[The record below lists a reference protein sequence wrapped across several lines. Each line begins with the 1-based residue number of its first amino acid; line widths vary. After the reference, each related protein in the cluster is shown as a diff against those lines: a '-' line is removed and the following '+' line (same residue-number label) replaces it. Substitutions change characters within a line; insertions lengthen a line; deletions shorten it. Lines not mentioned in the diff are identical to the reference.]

1 MSDDELKTFE
11 AEEDNVTHFV
21 DPLTAKQ
28 KSHTDEMRSALLTC
42 NFGDITSTKSA
53 LQYITLRRILHQVER
68 IIKYTELMDRLEDKL
83 YATIDQNLAEM
94 DEFDPNTMML
104 LLKVQTQL
112 QTSMIESQKLLQP
125 YLEMD
130 VTAYAP
136 AQEVAEDS
144 FMANIIPQ
152 ESRNTIRTGAQALLT
167 ELRKQTVS
175 TEDSDAPKKSGKGK
189 SKAKSRKGKAA
200 SNAGDINERI
210 ADSQ

>member
-11 AEEDNVTHFV
+11 ADEDNVTHFV

-130 VTAYAP
+130 ITAYAQP
-136 AQEVAEDS
+136 QDVDAEDS

-167 ELRKQTVS
+167 ELKKQ
-175 TEDSDAPKKSGKGK
+175 
-189 SKAKSRKGKAA
+189 SKAADKGDNTDESIP
-200 SNAGDINERI
+200 SN
-210 ADSQ
+210 Q

>member
-1 MSDDELKTFE
+1 MSDDALKTFE

-28 KSHTDEMRSALLTC
+28 KSHTDEMRDALLAC
-42 NFGDITSTKSA
+42 NFGDIASTKSA

-83 YATIDQNLAEM
+83 YESIDQNLADM

-104 LLKVQTQL
+104 LLKVQSQL

-144 FMANIIPQ
+144 FIANIIPQ
-152 ESRNTIRTGAQALLT
+152 ESRNTIRNGAQALLT
-167 ELRKQTVS
+167 ELRKQTIPA
-175 TEDSDAPKKSGKGK
+175 ENSDAPKKSGKGK
-189 SKAKSRKGKAA
+189 SKAKSRKGKAV
-200 SNAGDINERI
+200 SNAGDVDERI

>member
-1 MSDDELKTFE
+1 MSENALKTFE
-11 AEEDNVTHFV
+11 AVEDNVTHFV

-28 KSHTDEMRSALLTC
+28 KSHTDEMRSALLAC

-83 YATIDQNLAEM
+83 YDSIDQNLAQM
-94 DEFDPNTMML
+94 DEFDSDTMML
-104 LLKVQTQL
+104 LLKVQSQL

-130 VTAYAP
+130 ITVYAQP
-136 AQEVAEDS
+136 QSDDTQNS

-152 ESRNTIRTGAQALLT
+152 ASRNTIRNGAQALLT
-167 ELRKQTVS
+167 ELTKQTPDNA
-175 TEDSDAPKKSGKGK
+175 EDLIDLDDEDFRGTVA
-189 SKAKSRKGKAA
+189 
-200 SNAGDINERI
+200 NCE
-210 ADSQ
+210 

>member
-1 MSDDELKTFE
+1 MSENALKTFE

-28 KSHTDEMRSALLTC
+28 KSHTDEMRSALLAC

-83 YATIDQNLAEM
+83 YDSIDQNLAEM
-94 DEFDPNTMML
+94 DEFDSDTMML
-104 LLKVQTQL
+104 LLKVQSQL

-130 VTAYAP
+130 ITVYAQP
-136 AQEVAEDS
+136 QSDDTQNS

-152 ESRNTIRTGAQALLT
+152 ASRNTIRNGAQALLT
-167 ELRKQTVS
+167 ELTKQTPDNA
-175 TEDSDAPKKSGKGK
+175 EDLIDLDDEDFRGTVA
-189 SKAKSRKGKAA
+189 
-200 SNAGDINERI
+200 NCE
-210 ADSQ
+210 

>member
-1 MSDDELKTFE
+1 MSENALKTFE
-11 AEEDNVTHFV
+11 ADEDNVTHFV

-28 KSHTDEMRSALLTC
+28 KSHTDEMRSALLAC

-83 YATIDQNLAEM
+83 YDSIDQNLAQM
-94 DEFDPNTMML
+94 DEFDSDTMML
-104 LLKVQTQL
+104 LLKVQSQL

-130 VTAYAP
+130 ITVYAQP
-136 AQEVAEDS
+136 QSDDTQNS

-152 ESRNTIRTGAQALLT
+152 ASRNTIRNGAQALLT
-167 ELRKQTVS
+167 ELTKQAPDNAEDLIDLDDEDFRGTVANC
-175 TEDSDAPKKSGKGK
+175 E
-189 SKAKSRKGKAA
+189 
-200 SNAGDINERI
+200 
-210 ADSQ
+210 

>member
-1 MSDDELKTFE
+1 MDDEFKTVVPE
-11 AEEDNVTHFV
+11 PEDTTSIFV

-28 KSHTDEMRSALLTC
+28 KSHTDEMRDALLTC

-83 YATIDQNLAEM
+83 YESIDANLAEM
-94 DEFDPNTMML
+94 NEFDPNTMML

-136 AQEVAEDS
+136 VQEVTEDS

-152 ESRNTIRTGAQALLT
+152 ESRNTIRNGAQALLT
-167 ELRKQTVS
+167 ELRKQNVVAEEPATS
-175 TEDSDAPKKSGKGK
+175 KKKIK
-189 SKAKSRKGKAA
+189 SKAKANG
-200 SNAGDINERI
+200 GDVDERI

>member
-1 MSDDELKTFE
+1 MDDEFKTVVPE
-11 AEEDNVTHFV
+11 PEDTTSLIV

-28 KSHTDEMRSALLTC
+28 KSHTDEMRDALLTC

-83 YATIDQNLAEM
+83 YESIDANLAEM

-136 AQEVAEDS
+136 AQEVTEDS
-144 FMANIIPQ
+144 FMSNIIPQ
-152 ESRNTIRTGAQALLT
+152 ESRNTIRNGAQALLT
-167 ELRKQTVS
+167 ELRRQS
-175 TEDSDAPKKSGKGK
+175 APAEVTAGKKSGK
-189 SKAKSRKGKAA
+189 KGKKIK
-200 SNAGDINERI
+200 SSKGDVDERI

>member
-1 MSDDELKTFE
+1 MSDDALKTFE

-28 KSHTDEMRSALLTC
+28 KSHTDEMRSALLAC

-53 LQYITLRRILHQVER
+53 LQYVTLRRILHQVER

-104 LLKVQTQL
+104 LLKVQSQL

-130 VTAYAP
+130 VSVYAQP
-136 AQEVAEDS
+136 QAEDTQNS

-152 ESRNTIRTGAQALLT
+152 ASRNTIRNGAQALLT
-167 ELRKQTVS
+167 ELKKQSPDSTDDLIDLDDEVFNGTV
-175 TEDSDAPKKSGKGK
+175 
-189 SKAKSRKGKAA
+189 A
-200 SNAGDINERI
+200 SCE
-210 ADSQ
+210 

>member
-1 MSDDELKTFE
+1 MSDDALKTFE
-11 AEEDNVTHFV
+11 VEEDNVTHFV

-28 KSHTDEMRSALLTC
+28 KSHTDEMRSALLAC

-53 LQYITLRRILHQVER
+53 LQYVTLRRILHQVER

-104 LLKVQTQL
+104 LLKVQSQL

-130 VTAYAP
+130 VSVYAQP
-136 AQEVAEDS
+136 QAEDTQNS

-152 ESRNTIRTGAQALLT
+152 ASRNTIRNGAQALLT
-167 ELRKQTVS
+167 ELKKQSPDSTDDLIDLDDEVFNGTV
-175 TEDSDAPKKSGKGK
+175 
-189 SKAKSRKGKAA
+189 A
-200 SNAGDINERI
+200 SCE
-210 ADSQ
+210 

>member
-1 MSDDELKTFE
+1 MSDDALKTFE

-28 KSHTDEMRSALLTC
+28 KSHTDEMRSALLAC

-53 LQYITLRRILHQVER
+53 LQYVTLRRILHQVER

-104 LLKVQTQL
+104 LLKVQSQL

-130 VTAYAP
+130 VSVYAQP
-136 AQEVAEDS
+136 QVEDTQNS

-152 ESRNTIRTGAQALLT
+152 ASRNTIRNGAQALLT
-167 ELRKQTVS
+167 ELKKQSPDSTDDLIDLDDEVFNGTV
-175 TEDSDAPKKSGKGK
+175 
-189 SKAKSRKGKAA
+189 A
-200 SNAGDINERI
+200 SCE
-210 ADSQ
+210 

>member
-104 LLKVQTQL
+104 LLKVQSQL
-112 QTSMIESQKLLQP
+112 QESMIESQKLLQP
-125 YLEMD
+125 YLDMD
-130 VTAYAP
+130 ITVYAP
-136 AQEVAEDS
+136 PQEVTEDS

-152 ESRNTIRTGAQALLT
+152 ESRNTIRNGAQALLT
-167 ELRKQTVS
+167 ELRRQS
-175 TEDSDAPKKSGKGK
+175 APAEATDGKKSGKKGKK
-189 SKAKSRKGKAA
+189 SKSSK
-200 SNAGDINERI
+200 GDIDERI

>member
-1 MSDDELKTFE
+1 MSEDELKTVG
-11 AEEDNVTHFV
+11 ATDDNISAYI

-28 KSHTDEMRSALLTC
+28 KSHTDEMRSALLAC

-104 LLKVQTQL
+104 LLKVQSQL

-130 VTAYAP
+130 ISVYAQP
-136 AQEVAEDS
+136 TEVAEDS

-152 ESRNTIRTGAQALLT
+152 ESRNTIRNGAQALLT
-167 ELRKQTVS
+167 ELKKQS
-175 TEDSDAPKKSGKGK
+175 KDDEGK
-189 SKAKSRKGKAA
+189 STNDSI
-200 SNAGDINERI
+200 SN
-210 ADSQ
+210 SK

>member
-1 MSDDELKTFE
+1 MSENELKTFE

-28 KSHTDEMRSALLTC
+28 KSHTDEMRSALLAC

-53 LQYITLRRILHQVER
+53 LQYVTLRRILHQVER

-104 LLKVQTQL
+104 LLKVQSQL

-130 VTAYAP
+130 VSVYAQP
-136 AQEVAEDS
+136 QAEDTQNS

-152 ESRNTIRTGAQALLT
+152 ASRNTIRNGAQALLT
-167 ELRKQTVS
+167 ELKKQSPDSTDDLIDLDDEVFNGTV
-175 TEDSDAPKKSGKGK
+175 
-189 SKAKSRKGKAA
+189 A
-200 SNAGDINERI
+200 SCE
-210 ADSQ
+210 

>member
-1 MSDDELKTFE
+1 MSENALKTFE
-11 AEEDNVTHFV
+11 AVEDNVTHFV

-28 KSHTDEMRSALLTC
+28 KSHTDEMRSALLAC

-83 YATIDQNLAEM
+83 YDSIDQNLAEM
-94 DEFDPNTMML
+94 DEFDSDTMML
-104 LLKVQTQL
+104 LLKVQSQL

-130 VTAYAP
+130 ITVYAQP
-136 AQEVAEDS
+136 QSDDTQNS

-152 ESRNTIRTGAQALLT
+152 ASRNTIRNGAQALLT
-167 ELRKQTVS
+167 ELTKQTPDNA
-175 TEDSDAPKKSGKGK
+175 EDLIDLDDEDFRGTVA
-189 SKAKSRKGKAA
+189 
-200 SNAGDINERI
+200 NCE
-210 ADSQ
+210 

>member
-1 MSDDELKTFE
+1 MDDEFKTVVPE
-11 AEEDNVTHFV
+11 PEDTTSLIV

-28 KSHTDEMRSALLTC
+28 KSHTDEMRDALLTC
-42 NFGDITSTKSA
+42 NFGDISSTKSA

-83 YATIDQNLAEM
+83 YESIDANLAEM

-104 LLKVQTQL
+104 LLKVQGQL

-136 AQEVAEDS
+136 AQEVTEDS

-152 ESRNTIRTGAQALLT
+152 ESRNTIRNGAQALLT
-167 ELRKQTVS
+167 ELRKQNVV
-175 TEDSDAPKKSGKGK
+175 EEPAAPKKKSK
-189 SKAKSRKGKAA
+189 SKAKA
-200 SNAGDINERI
+200 NDGDVDERI

>member
-1 MSDDELKTFE
+1 MSENALKTFE
-11 AEEDNVTHFV
+11 AVEDNVTHFV

-28 KSHTDEMRSALLTC
+28 KSHTDEMRSALLAC

-83 YATIDQNLAEM
+83 YDSIDQNLAQM
-94 DEFDPNTMML
+94 DEFDSDTMML
-104 LLKVQTQL
+104 LLKVQSQL

-130 VTAYAP
+130 ITVYAQP
-136 AQEVAEDS
+136 QSDDTQNS

-152 ESRNTIRTGAQALLT
+152 ASRNTIRHGAQALLT
-167 ELRKQTVS
+167 ELTKQTPDNA
-175 TEDSDAPKKSGKGK
+175 EDLIDLDDEDFRGTVA
-189 SKAKSRKGKAA
+189 
-200 SNAGDINERI
+200 NCE
-210 ADSQ
+210 